1 MQTTPL
7 ISLEN
12 ITVRLRDRP
21 YLHNTSW
28 QIHSNENWVVL
39 GPNGSGKTTFARSLL
54 GEVPIVRGKITYHF
68 SDDDRQSHA
77 AVANAMGYVAPELQR
92 EIVEREIR
100 KNLFRELS
108 GKRHEFT
115 SVKELIFKQT
125 VDAANGIHRNKRLR
139 EVSEKIGIEALLERD
154 VTSLST
160 GELNTALIARAL
172 FKKPKLLILD
182 EPFEGLDEPSRRSLA
197 DAINALA
204 HAGIQLILITHR
216 FEEIV
221 PNVTHVLLL
230 KQGQIYKAG
239 KKEAVFRSEI
249 IEDAYEVDNP
259 SLQPDPQKLFN
270 ALLRRKENK
279 LQPAHKEHTDP
290 PRVLIE
296 MQNVTV
302 QYGPKLIL
310 DGFNWVV
317 KDGENWM
324 IRGPSAAG
332 KSTVLS
338 LIHGDNLQA
347 YANEIYLFGQKRGAG
362 QSIWDI
368 REKIGYISSEL
379 QLRQHQHTD
388 AFAVVCSGF
397 FASNGLYR
405 KCNAEQVAT
414 ADAWSRF
421 LGVKALADHK
431 FGRLSHGQ
439 RQLILLARAMVKSP
453 VFLIL
458 DAPLQGLDI
467 KNKSKLQAVFDYIGR
482 HTSTNLIYVPDQEAE
497 QLNCITHI
505 LRMDQGRV
513 IDADRVPMGK
523 GLDNQYRLKNP

>member
-216 FEEIV
+216 FEESF
-221 PNVTHVLLL
+221 PT
-230 KQGQIYKAG
+230 
-239 KKEAVFRSEI
+239 
-249 IEDAYEVDNP
+249 
-259 SLQPDPQKLFN
+259 
-270 ALLRRKENK
+270 
-279 LQPAHKEHTDP
+279 
-290 PRVLIE
+290 
-296 MQNVTV
+296 
-302 QYGPKLIL
+302 
-310 DGFNWVV
+310 
-317 KDGENWM
+317 
-324 IRGPSAAG
+324 
-332 KSTVLS
+332 
-338 LIHGDNLQA
+338 
-347 YANEIYLFGQKRGAG
+347 
-362 QSIWDI
+362 
-368 REKIGYISSEL
+368 
-379 QLRQHQHTD
+379 
-388 AFAVVCSGF
+388 
-397 FASNGLYR
+397 
-405 KCNAEQVAT
+405 
-414 ADAWSRF
+414 
-421 LGVKALADHK
+421 
-431 FGRLSHGQ
+431 
-439 RQLILLARAMVKSP
+439 
-453 VFLIL
+453 
-458 DAPLQGLDI
+458 
-467 KNKSKLQAVFDYIGR
+467 
-482 HTSTNLIYVPDQEAE
+482 
-497 QLNCITHI
+497 
-505 LRMDQGRV
+505 
-513 IDADRVPMGK
+513 
-523 GLDNQYRLKNP
+523 